1 MTNVKEVGTTNWRSI
16 YVLTLVA
23 FISTIHA
30 ICIIPGVWP
39 YLQKMDPTAT
49 ETFYGWLR
57 TTSSFGSVVA
67 TLSTGWIANKL
78 LNTKGPLIFSKAM
91 AVISCGVYL
100 FVEVF
105 TTGRRA
111 AFLVFELLLGI
122 AVGSSHIARAH
133 IAAVSTEKD
142 RPKAIAITSL
152 APSMGLFLT
161 PIAQLLFTKLGYPGL
176 PLPFGVHLN
185 LFTAPIITAM
195 IVAAVALFMLV
206 FFFDG
211 HMPVGHAKKEA
222 AEKKE
227 SLESASDTVEKP
239 LISDKS
245 DSSTP
250 VTRPV
255 GKFDWIAVLVCFF
268 TKMTTGLTILH
279 FSTIGAPYS
288 MMAFKMTSAETVI
301 FHAVNVGLIGFCQ
314 VSWNLAYVFGNLRKK
329 LSERRAVVGAAF
341 TLLAVYLCSY
351 PWSFY
356 PDRIGYR
363 EVVVGANS
371 STIVPDAVQQTANE
385 DKRFLGCP
393 LEYEWCAETPVPNFY
408 LYFGSALLAFG
419 VAVPLCCLNL
429 DILYSK
435 VLGPIPQGTMQAWF
449 LVCGDLLQ
457 ICGPLV
463 LSKVYT
469 MTGPVYLWQFQIAVV
484 ATCIFLWFYFYK
496 RMVSFTERPMKLSK
510 QRV

>member
-1 MTNVKEVGTTNWRSI
+1 MTNAKEVGTTNWRSI

-30 ICIIPGVWP
+30 ICIIPGIWP

-57 TTSSFGSVVA
+57 TTSSFGSVIA

-78 LNTKGPLIFSKAM
+78 LDTKGPLIFSKAM

-122 AVGSSHIARAH
+122 AV
-133 IAAVSTEKD
+133 AVSTEKD

-195 IVAAVALFMLV
+195 LVAAVALFMLV

-211 HMPVGHAKKEA
+211 HMPVEHAKKNEA

-245 DSSTP
+245 ESSTP
-250 VTRPV
+250 MTRPV

-279 FSTIGAPYS
+279 FST
-288 MMAFKMTSAETVI
+288 
-301 FHAVNVGLIGFCQ
+301 
-314 VSWNLAYVFGNLRKK
+314 
-329 LSERRAVVGAAF
+329 
-341 TLLAVYLCSY
+341 
-351 PWSFY
+351 
-356 PDRIGYR
+356 
-363 EVVVGANS
+363 
-371 STIVPDAVQQTANE
+371 
-385 DKRFLGCP
+385 
-393 LEYEWCAETPVPNFY
+393 
-408 LYFGSALLAFG
+408 
-419 VAVPLCCLNL
+419 
-429 DILYSK
+429 
-435 VLGPIPQGTMQAWF
+435 
-449 LVCGDLLQ
+449 
-457 ICGPLV
+457 
-463 LSKVYT
+463 
-469 MTGPVYLWQFQIAVV
+469 
-484 ATCIFLWFYFYK
+484 
-496 RMVSFTERPMKLSK
+496 
-510 QRV
+510 